1 MTAAPTIGA
10 VFPADADPADLPAA
24 ATAAE
29 RLGYASLW
37 VVEDCFLS
45 GGLTLAATALA
56 VTTRLEVGVGL
67 LPAAVRNPAIAAM
80 EIATLARL
88 HPGRFTATFGHGV
101 PEWMEQIGARP
112 AKRLAALGETVTV
125 VRALLA
131 GERVNLDG
139 AHVHQSDV
147 ALDHPPAVAPA
158 VLVGSTGPK
167 GLALAAERA
176 DGALLPEGCGPAFV
190 AGAVRRAR
198 AAGGTLETVVYAWM
212 RIDDEPERAR
222 AALRPTVAAW
232 RDSGRY
238 PGPVAAAGLGAGEPL
253 DDAALDRLAIVG
265 DGPACAA
272 AVERFAAAGV
282 RRLVVV
288 PQGDD
293 WREQLERF
301 AGAVPLG

>member
-1 MTAAPTIGA
+1 MTAAKKIGA
-10 VFPADADPADLPAA
+10 VFPADADAADLPAA
-24 ATAAE
+24 AVQVE
-29 RLGYASLW
+29 RLGYDSLW

-56 VTTRLEVGVGL
+56 VSERLRVGVGL

-80 EIATLARL
+80 EIATLARI

-112 AKRLAALGETVTV
+112 PKRLAALGETVTV

-131 GERVNLDG
+131 GERVDLDG
-139 AHVHQSDV
+139 EHVHQAAV

-190 AGAVRRAR
+190 ADAVERAR
-198 AAGGTLETVVYAWM
+198 AAGGRLDTVVYAWM
-212 RIDDEPERAR
+212 RIDDDRARAR
-222 AALRPTVAAW
+222 AALLPTVRAW

-238 PGPVAAAGLGAGEPL
+238 PGPVAAAGLDAGQPL

-272 AVERFAAAGV
+272 AVERFLAAGTD
-282 RRLVVV
+282 RLVVV

-301 AGAVPLG
+301 AGAVLR